1 MLLIVRVIE
10 VTPLVSF
17 QSERSGETIQK
28 VDVLLGIGRNRILA
42 TAFDK
47 LALYLSSAALDK
59 SYFYTAELSFSVNG
73 TERKF
78 QSVRLND
85 LSAM

>member
-1 MLLIVRVIE
+1 MYLIVRVIE
-10 VTPLVSF
+10 VSALESF

-28 VDVLLGIGRNRILA
+28 VDVLLGVGRNRFLA

-59 SYFYTAELSFSVNG
+59 SYFYTADLSFSVNG
-73 TERKF
+73 TQRKF

>member
-1 MLLIVRVIE
+1 MQLIVRVIE
-10 VTPLVSF
+10 VSPLVSF
-17 QSERSGETIQK
+17 QSARSGETIQK
-28 VDVLLGIGRNRILA
+28 VDVLLGYGRNRFLA

-59 SYFYTAELSFSVNG
+59 SYFYVAELSFSVNG